1 MSHLYVVHYGEIALK
16 GKNRP
21 DFERQLVD
29 NIRAQLPVGKIT
41 RRRGRLTVESEEAL
55 DFGSILGVAWWSEVY
70 KVPSNLPEI
79 IEGAMQVAKKG
90 LPEAQ
95 TFAVRVRRAS
105 KMLGQNSQEL
115 EAIIGERLD
124 EAYNARVN
132 LSAPEYTL
140 HVEITRTATFIYTTK
155 YEGLR
160 GLPVGVSGKL
170 MGLFSA
176 GVDSAVAAFLM
187 AKRGADI
194 ELVHFHAYGRAE
206 AAHRAKAGVVAEQL
220 LKYVPALKLH
230 YVPYHH
236 FQLATAGL
244 KKNQKQELVVF
255 RRFMAKT
262 AELIGVQQGA
272 LGLFSGDNLGQVAS
286 QTLENL
292 SAVDKFITTSLFRPL
307 IAYDKQEIIDL
318 GAHLGF
324 GDIVNLPYKDCCS
337 IVARHP
343 ATRANLAQIEEIEA
357 GIGLESLIEQSLSET
372 VTYQAQGRQA
382 LAVAEPVVA

>member
-1 MSHLYVVHYGEIALK
+1 MPHLYVVHYGEIALK

-21 DFERQLVD
+21 DFEKQLVD
-29 NIRAQLPVGKIT
+29 NIRAQLPVGRIT
-41 RRRGRLTVESEEAL
+41 RRRGRLTVESEEPL
-55 DFGSILGVAWWSEVY
+55 DFGRVLGVAWWSEVH
-70 KVPSNLPEI
+70 KVPSSLPEI
-79 IEGAMQVAKKG
+79 LEGAMHVAKVG
-90 LPEAQ
+90 LPEAR

-115 EAIIGERLD
+115 EAMIGERLD
-124 EAYNARVN
+124 KAFDASVN
-132 LSAPEYTL
+132 LSEPEYTL
-140 HVEITRTATFIYTTK
+140 HVEITRTVTFIYTK
-155 YEGLR
+155 KNGGLR

-170 MGLFSA
+170 VGLFSA

-187 AKRGADI
+187 AKRGAHV

-220 LKYVPALKLH
+220 MKYLPALKLH

-244 KKNQKQELVVF
+244 TKNQKQELVVF
-255 RRFMAKT
+255 RRFMART
-262 AELIGVQQGA
+262 AERIGVQERA

-286 QTLENL
+286 QTLQNL
-292 SAVDKFITTSLFRPL
+292 SAVDQVLGMPLFRPL

-318 GAHLGF
+318 GERLGF
-324 GDIVNLPYKDCCS
+324 GEIVNLPYKDCCS

-343 ATRANLAQIEEIEA
+343 ATRANLDQIEEIEA
-357 GIGLESLIEQSLSET
+357 GIGLDSLIEQSLSEM
-372 VTYQAQGRQA
+372 VTYQATGRQA
-382 LAVAEPVVA
+382 LVLAEPLAA